1 MMYGNPYLP
10 QLQTMQ
16 AQLAQLQGNTPQTQS
31 QAISQGYQIQTVKG
45 IAGARAFVIPPS
57 SSVVLMD
64 TDSSVFYV
72 KTTDANGL
80 ETVKAYDFTE
90 KEVDT
95 PELSADKFVLKSD
108 FDKFSEKV
116 DEFMKSITAQN
127 AEKSPR
133 GGKTS

>member
-1 MMYGNPYLP
+1 MYGNPYLP

-108 FDKFSEKV
+108 FDKFSQKV
-116 DEFMKSITAQN
+116 DEFMQSISAPN
-127 AEKSPR
+127 AEKSTR

>member
-1 MMYGNPYLP
+1 MYGNPYLP

-16 AQLAQLQGNTPQTQS
+16 AQLAQLQGSTPQTQS

-80 ETVKAYDFTE
+80 ETVKAYE
-90 KEVDT
+90 
-95 PELSADKFVLKSD
+95 
-108 FDKFSEKV
+108 FSEK
-116 DEFMKSITAQN
+116 EIELLKSNGAKIVSLGNRILRTETASIVCAGLAMQIL
-127 AEKSPR
+127 EQ
-133 GGKTS
+133 

>member
-64 TDSSVFYV
+64 TDSSVFYL

-80 ETVKAYDFTE
+80 ETVKAYEFTE
-90 KEVDT
+90 KETDT
-95 PELSADKFVLKSD
+95 PELNTDKFVLKSD
-108 FDKFSEKV
+108 FDKLSEKV
-116 DEFMKSITAQN
+116 EEFIKSNTASN
-127 AEKSPR
+127 AEKSTR

>member
-1 MMYGNPYLP
+1 MYGNPYLP

-16 AQLAQLQGNTPQTQS
+16 AQLAQLQGNTPQAQS

-80 ETVKAYDFTE
+80 ETVKAYEFTE
-90 KEVDT
+90 KETDT
-95 PELSADKFVLKSD
+95 QEFDAGKFVLKSD
-108 FDKFSEKV
+108 FDKLSEKV